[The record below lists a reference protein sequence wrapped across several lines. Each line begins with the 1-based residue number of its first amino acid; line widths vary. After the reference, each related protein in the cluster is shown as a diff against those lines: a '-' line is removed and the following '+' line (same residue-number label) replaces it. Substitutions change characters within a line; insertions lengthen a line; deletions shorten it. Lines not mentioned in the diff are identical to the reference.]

1 VSYIEASVEVNE
13 RSLKTYEQANGKRPF
28 EEWLNNLK
36 DGISRARIRSRLD
49 MVAIGNF
56 GNFRSVGEGV
66 SELRF
71 TFGPGFRVYYAQ
83 KDEVIVILLIGG
95 DKSSQEKDIE
105 KATTRREQMS
115 KASVDYREALIETLR
130 GNEEE
135 QILYLKA
142 TLEDNWDAPEA
153 FLLSLKTIAEA
164 RGFKNFAEEAG
175 LSRESLYRTLSA
187 NGNPKLDTVFKMLH
201 ALGLKLTVEPIE
213 KKVS

>member
-1 VSYIEASVEVNE
+1 
-13 RSLKTYEQANGKRPF
+13 
-28 EEWLNNLK
+28 
-36 DGISRARIRSRLD
+36 
-49 MVAIGNF
+49 
-56 GNFRSVGEGV
+56 
-66 SELRF
+66 
-71 TFGPGFRVYYAQ
+71 
-83 KDEVIVILLIGG
+83 
-95 DKSSQEKDIE
+95 
-105 KATTRREQMS
+105 MS

>member
-1 VSYIEASVEVNE
+1 M
-13 RSLKTYEQANGKRPF
+13 
-28 EEWLNNLK
+28 
-36 DGISRARIRSRLD
+36 D
-49 MVAIGNF
+49 
-56 GNFRSVGEGV
+56 
-66 SELRF
+66 
-71 TFGPGFRVYYAQ
+71 
-83 KDEVIVILLIGG
+83 
-95 DKSSQEKDIE
+95 
-105 KATTRREQMS
+105 

-135 QILYLKA
+135 QLLYLKS

-187 NGNPKLDTVFKMLH
+187 DGNPKLDTVFKMLH
-201 ALGLKLTVEPIE
+201 ALGVKLTVEPIE

>member
-1 VSYIEASVEVNE
+1 M
-13 RSLKTYEQANGKRPF
+13 
-28 EEWLNNLK
+28 
-36 DGISRARIRSRLD
+36 D
-49 MVAIGNF
+49 
-56 GNFRSVGEGV
+56 
-66 SELRF
+66 
-71 TFGPGFRVYYAQ
+71 
-83 KDEVIVILLIGG
+83 
-95 DKSSQEKDIE
+95 
-105 KATTRREQMS
+105 

-135 QILYLKA
+135 QLLYLKA

-187 NGNPKLDTVFKMLH
+187 DGNPKLDTVFKMLH
-201 ALGLKLTVEPIE
+201 ALGVKLTVEPIE